1 MLKFVMKRLLD
12 TSSPINDAKKKCF
25 ENMADYDKSVST
37 IMELLLEMGLTVEE
51 TKNMILN
58 HCVDLILLDNSLIT
72 HYYIFTFN

>member
-12 TSSPINDAKKKCF
+12 TSSPINDAKKTCF

-58 HCVDLILLDNSLIT
+58 HCVD
-72 HYYIFTFN
+72 